1 MLRVNSTYAIFRA
14 VQSGVGIGGLPAY
27 MSEEAGNL
35 VEILPELRGPSYNAY
50 FVYPEELRDCK
61 RISVFRDFLIG
72 KIKNR
77 SE

>member
-1 MLRVNSTYAIFRA
+1 
-14 VQSGVGIGGLPAY
+14 